1 MTAPEEPTI
10 SANARKWKLEV
21 DLADAPA
28 PADWQAVIGVQDFK
42 PMNAPTMQD
51 DGSYDDEGYGS
62 SSKTGLAWSL
72 EIEVVRRRAV
82 TNDTVYDAGQERL
95 RTQADLF
102 GQLGVAHVRWYD
114 REGGPEAYEGW
125 AEIEWA
131 PKGGKRTDLEL
142 VTVKLSGKGKRFPIT
157 NPLADP
163 AVVPTVTSVTPNN
176 GGIAGGTQVDI
187 RGSQFVGLAGA
198 AAVKFSGTNATSYI
212 VVSDS
217 RIVAVAPAHAAGAG
231 NVTVTNAAGT
241 SATGPANAYTYV

>member
-1 MTAPEEPTI
+1 MTAPVEPTI
-10 SANARKWKLEV
+10 SANARKWKLDV

-28 PADWQAVIGVQDFK
+28 AANWQPVLGVQDFK
-42 PMNAPTMQD
+42 PMNDPTLQD
-51 DGSYDDEGYGS
+51 DGTYDDEGYGS
-62 SSKTGLAWSL
+62 SSKTGLTWSL
-72 EIEVVRRRAV
+72 EVDLVRRRAV

-125 AEIEWA
+125 AEVAWA
-131 PKGGKRTDLEL
+131 PKGGKRTDLE
-142 VTVKLSGKGKRFPIT
+142 VVSVKLSGRGKRNPIT

-163 AVVPTVTSVTPNN
+163 PQAPAVTSVAPAG

-187 RGSQFVGLAGA
+187 RGGQFVGVT
-198 AAVKFSGTNATSYI
+198 AVKFGATAAASYI

-217 RIVAVAPAHAAGAG
+217 RIVATAPAHAAGAVDVE
-231 NVTVTNAAGT
+231 VTTPAGISAHGAADLF
-241 SATGPANAYTYV
+241 TYA